1 MIEQLRDIAAAAM
14 LSLLVTIELFQ
25 ESSTVM
31 MR

>member
-14 LSLLVTIELFQ
+14 LSLLVTIELFK